1 MWQHIVIEN
10 ISNQSIPRNMY
21 VYTNCSGHPPQAI
34 TSFWIVVVAYWAPL
48 YSQASKIYI
57 IIYTPLCIYNLSSHL
72 IVGVV
77 DCCMPIKILLSYPIS
92 AVALRWLIVVCI
104 SCSLF
109 IRLIELQLF
118 VHGVDCCM
126 PIKIMLPCPQCH
138 QLNDGTTNGT
148 TPCVDGWLL
157 CVPLRWSRTPI
168 ARIQC
173 STLNVRW

>member
-1 MWQHIVIEN
+1 
-10 ISNQSIPRNMY
+10 
-21 VYTNCSGHPPQAI
+21 
-34 TSFWIVVVAYWAPL
+34 
-48 YSQASKIYI
+48 
-57 IIYTPLCIYNLSSHL
+57 
-72 IVGVV
+72 
-77 DCCMPIKILLSYPIS
+77 MPSIS

-148 TPCVDGWLL
+148 TPCVDGWL
-157 CVPLRWSRTPI
+157 CVFPCVYSLDQSNTNCSYTMFNAERSMIMGELSMTIIWPSTVIASKTDEQKDNNHVDSRPLSFLIKFCVLSLSCIVKVDAWLH
-168 ARIQC
+168 RI
-173 STLNVRW
+173 